1 MRTNLHPSDCLGFR
15 SCVSFRP
22 VSAHLAA
29 SCSRAHAAALY
40 RYKEARSRAHDFA
53 SRRGIYFRA
62 AVEAFVSGN
71 ASYAGELA
79 RKGKDENKAMHKAH
93 MQAMLSIF
101 QAQYVPPLSE
111 HASLNAYSLAG
122 TPSWTTVAS
131 WTCTGCT
138 SRRRCLSSDL
148 CSSGFARKAVSVLCC
163 FVFSC

>member
-122 TPSWTTVAS
+122 TPTRWQERQAGQPSQVVLKWLRKKGREHCVL
-131 WTCTGCT
+131 GCYC
-138 SRRRCLSSDL
+138 CL
-148 CSSGFARKAVSVLCC
+148 
-163 FVFSC
+163 